1 MKYLYL
7 AGPIEKCNHDEV
19 YGWRSYVESKL
30 NSNIVPIQPKVLNSN
45 NSKEILNQNKKDVLR
60 CDIVLS
66 YIPRKIESR
75 RPSYGTIF
83 ELSFAHS
90 IKKDIILVSDD
101 KYLVEHPIIEE
112 ISNIFSNLEKSIEYI
127 NSKFC

>member
-1 MKYLYL
+1 MSFISISSSVLK
-7 AGPIEKCNHDEV
+7 
-19 YGWRSYVESKL
+19 SK
-30 NSNIVPIQPKVLNSN
+30 NVQNSN

-90 IKKDIILVSDD
+90 IKKDIILVLSD
-101 KYLVEHPIIEE
+101 KE
-112 ISNIFSNLEKSIEYI
+112 SNLVQHRQ
-127 NSKFC
+127 CTLLPL